1 LAADITGAGSVKR
14 NLSGARFS
22 FRGRSSRN
30 PTGFFLLPA
39 RGDGNHDQQQAK
51 PRRPSARI
59 KRHRRGHE
67 FFRPCNTIQHG
78 KIDRRILRA
87 GQGPAAKNQQQAQQN
102 QETTHALLPRP
113 SLLSA
118 APIAPQQSVNNHL
131 MVACWPAHLPDDN
144 AANLVHMR
152 LMSEHPH
159 IATARRVLALEADA
173 LGLMSRNLGDAF
185 VKAVETILAAKGRV
199 ICTGIGKSGHVA
211 RKIAATMASTGTQA
225 YFVHATEA
233 SHGDLGMIGQDDVV
247 LALSKSGE
255 TKELADMLSYA
266 KRYSIPLIGMTAK
279 ADSTLGR
286 AADILLQVPD
296 AAEACAETNAPTT
309 STTLMIALGDALAVA
324 LLESKG
330 FKADHFKV
338 FHPGGKLGAM
348 LRTAST

>member
-1 LAADITGAGSVKR
+1 
-14 NLSGARFS
+14 
-22 FRGRSSRN
+22 
-30 PTGFFLLPA
+30 
-39 RGDGNHDQQQAK
+39 
-51 PRRPSARI
+51 
-59 KRHRRGHE
+59 
-67 FFRPCNTIQHG
+67 
-78 KIDRRILRA
+78 
-87 GQGPAAKNQQQAQQN
+87 
-102 QETTHALLPRP
+102 
-113 SLLSA
+113 
-118 APIAPQQSVNNHL
+118 
-131 MVACWPAHLPDDN
+131 
-144 AANLVHMR
+144 
-152 LMSEHPH
+152 MSEHPH

-286 AADILLQVPD
+286 TTDILLQVPD

-309 STTLMIALGDALAVA
+309 STTLMIAMGDALAVA

-348 LRTAST
+348 LRSAADLMHKSAELPLVAAGTPFIEAVKSMSGKGFGVLGVTSSDGKLAGIVTDGDLRRYLTSGVTAKVIDDVMNRTPLTASPDQLAADVLRIMNGRKITQIFVLDEGKPAGIIHMHDLLKSGLA

>member
-1 LAADITGAGSVKR
+1 M
-14 NLSGARFS
+14 
-22 FRGRSSRN
+22 
-30 PTGFFLLPA
+30 P
-39 RGDGNHDQQQAK
+39 
-51 PRRPSARI
+51 
-59 KRHRRGHE
+59 
-67 FFRPCNTIQHG
+67 
-78 KIDRRILRA
+78 
-87 GQGPAAKNQQQAQQN
+87 
-102 QETTHALLPRP
+102 
-113 SLLSA
+113 
-118 APIAPQQSVNNHL
+118 
-131 MVACWPAHLPDDN
+131 
-144 AANLVHMR
+144 
-152 LMSEHPH
+152 EHTY
-159 IATARRVLALEADA
+159 INIGRRVLGLEAEALTLLASSLDDRFVRAVDA
-173 LGLMSRNLGDAF
+173 
-185 VKAVETILAAKGRV
+185 ILAAKGRV

-211 RKIAATMASTGTQA
+211 RKIAATMASTGTQS

-266 KRYSIPLIGMTAK
+266 KRYSIPLIGMTSK

-348 LRTAST
+348 LRTAGDVMHRSTELPLVASGAPFIDGVKAMTAKGFGVLGVTNPDGTLAGLVTDGDLRRYITAGKPAALIDDVMTTAPRTADPSSLAADVLRIMHERKITQMFVIDGGKPVGLIHMHDLLKAGLA

>member
-1 LAADITGAGSVKR
+1 
-14 NLSGARFS
+14 
-22 FRGRSSRN
+22 
-30 PTGFFLLPA
+30 
-39 RGDGNHDQQQAK
+39 
-51 PRRPSARI
+51 
-59 KRHRRGHE
+59 
-67 FFRPCNTIQHG
+67 
-78 KIDRRILRA
+78 
-87 GQGPAAKNQQQAQQN
+87 
-102 QETTHALLPRP
+102 
-113 SLLSA
+113 
-118 APIAPQQSVNNHL
+118 
-131 MVACWPAHLPDDN
+131 
-144 AANLVHMR
+144 
-152 LMSEHPH
+152 MSEHSH

-173 LGLMSRNLGDAF
+173 LGQMSQSLGEPF
-185 VKAVETILAAKGRV
+185 VRAVETILAAKGRV

-255 TKELADMLSYA
+255 TKELADMLGYA
-266 KRYSIPLIGMTAK
+266 KRYSISLIGMTAK

-286 AADILLQVPD
+286 TADILLAVPD

-348 LRTAST
+348 LRTASDLMHKSAELPLVQAGAPFIDAIKSMSGKGFGVLGVTSSDGKLAGIVTDGDLRRYLTSGKTAAIIDDVMNRTPLTASPDQLAADVLRLMNERKITQIFVVEAGKPAGIIHMHDLLKSGLA

>member
-1 LAADITGAGSVKR
+1 MS
-14 NLSGARFS
+14 
-22 FRGRSSRN
+22 
-30 PTGFFLLPA
+30 
-39 RGDGNHDQQQAK
+39 
-51 PRRPSARI
+51 
-59 KRHRRGHE
+59 
-67 FFRPCNTIQHG
+67 QH
-78 KIDRRILRA
+78 A
-87 GQGPAAKNQQQAQQN
+87 
-102 QETTHALLPRP
+102 
-113 SLLSA
+113 
-118 APIAPQQSVNNHL
+118 
-131 MVACWPAHLPDDN
+131 
-144 AANLVHMR
+144 
-152 LMSEHPH
+152 H
-159 IATARRVLALEADA
+159 IAIARRVLLLEADA
-173 LGLMSRNLGDAF
+173 LGQLSQSLDGRF

-233 SHGDLGMIGQDDVV
+233 SHGDLGMIGQNDVI

-255 TKELADMLSYA
+255 TKELADMLGYA
-266 KRYSIPLIGMTAK
+266 KRYSIPLLGMTAK
-279 ADSTLGR
+279 ADSSLGR

-348 LRTAST
+348 LRTAADVMHTSAELPVTPTGTPFIDAVKTMTAKGFGVLAVTNSDGTMAGLVTDGDLRRHLTSGKTASTIDDVMTRSPRTADPASLAADVLRTMNERKITQMFVVDAGKPVGLIHMHDLLKAGLA

>member
-1 LAADITGAGSVKR
+1 MRRMPDHSHIT
-14 NLSGARFS
+14 
-22 FRGRSSRN
+22 
-30 PTGFFLLPA
+30 
-39 RGDGNHDQQQAK
+39 
-51 PRRPSARI
+51 I
-59 KRHRRGHE
+59 
-67 FFRPCNTIQHG
+67 
-78 KIDRRILRA
+78 
-87 GQGPAAKNQQQAQQN
+87 
-102 QETTHALLPRP
+102 
-113 SLLSA
+113 
-118 APIAPQQSVNNHL
+118 
-131 MVACWPAHLPDDN
+131 
-144 AANLVHMR
+144 
-152 LMSEHPH
+152 
-159 IATARRVLALEADA
+159 ARRVLQLEAEA
-173 LGLMSRNLGDAF
+173 LTLLAQGLDDRF
-185 VKAVETILAAKGRV
+185 VRAVDTILAAKGRV

-255 TKELADMLSYA
+255 TKELADMLGYA

-348 LRTAST
+348 LRTAGDVMHRSTELPLVASGAPFIDGVKAMTSKGFGVLGVTNPDGTLAGLVTDGDLRRYITTGKPVATIDDVMTKSPRTADPSSLAADVLRIMNERKITQMFVLDGGKPVGLIHMHDLLKAGLA

>member
-1 LAADITGAGSVKR
+1 
-14 NLSGARFS
+14 
-22 FRGRSSRN
+22 
-30 PTGFFLLPA
+30 
-39 RGDGNHDQQQAK
+39 
-51 PRRPSARI
+51 
-59 KRHRRGHE
+59 
-67 FFRPCNTIQHG
+67 
-78 KIDRRILRA
+78 
-87 GQGPAAKNQQQAQQN
+87 
-102 QETTHALLPRP
+102 
-113 SLLSA
+113 
-118 APIAPQQSVNNHL
+118 
-131 MVACWPAHLPDDN
+131 
-144 AANLVHMR
+144 
-152 LMSEHPH
+152 MSEHSH

-173 LGLMSRNLGDAF
+173 LGQMSLSLGEPF
-185 VKAVETILAAKGRV
+185 VQAVEAILAAKGRV

-233 SHGDLGMIGQDDVV
+233 SHGDLGMIGQDDVI

-255 TKELADMLSYA
+255 TKELADMIGYA

-286 AADILLQVPD
+286 AADILLAVPD

-324 LLESKG
+324 LIESKG

-348 LRTAST
+348 LRTAADLMHKSAELPLVMAGAPFIDAVKAMSGKGFGVLGVTSPDGKLAGIVTDGDLRRYLTSGKTAAIIDDVMNRTPLTASPEQLAADVLRTMNERKITQIFVVEAGKPAGIIHMHDLLKSGLA

>member
-1 LAADITGAGSVKR
+1 
-14 NLSGARFS
+14 
-22 FRGRSSRN
+22 
-30 PTGFFLLPA
+30 
-39 RGDGNHDQQQAK
+39 
-51 PRRPSARI
+51 
-59 KRHRRGHE
+59 
-67 FFRPCNTIQHG
+67 
-78 KIDRRILRA
+78 
-87 GQGPAAKNQQQAQQN
+87 
-102 QETTHALLPRP
+102 
-113 SLLSA
+113 
-118 APIAPQQSVNNHL
+118 
-131 MVACWPAHLPDDN
+131 MDDN
-144 AANLVHMR
+144 CAKLVHMSA
-152 LMSEHPH
+152 MSDHAH

-173 LGLMSRNLGDAF
+173 LTLMSRGLGAPF
-185 VKAVETILAAKGRV
+185 VKAVETLMAAKGRV

-348 LRTAST
+348 LRSAADLMHKSAELPLVLSGTPFIDAVKSMSGKGFGVLGVTSPDGKLAGIVTDGDLRRYLTSGKTAVFIDDVMNRTPLTAAPDQLAADVLRIMNERKITQIFVVENGKPGGIIHMHDLLKSGLA

>member
-1 LAADITGAGSVKR
+1 MPEHS
-14 NLSGARFS
+14 
-22 FRGRSSRN
+22 
-30 PTGFFLLPA
+30 
-39 RGDGNHDQQQAK
+39 H
-51 PRRPSARI
+51 
-59 KRHRRGHE
+59 
-67 FFRPCNTIQHG
+67 
-78 KIDRRILRA
+78 IL
-87 GQGPAAKNQQQAQQN
+87 
-102 QETTHALLPRP
+102 
-113 SLLSA
+113 
-118 APIAPQQSVNNHL
+118 I
-131 MVACWPAHLPDDN
+131 
-144 AANLVHMR
+144 
-152 LMSEHPH
+152 
-159 IATARRVLALEADA
+159 ARRVLELEAEA
-173 LGLMSRNLGDAF
+173 LTLLARGLDDRF
-185 VKAVETILAAKGRV
+185 VKAVDTILAAKGRV

-266 KRYSIPLIGMTAK
+266 KRYSIPLIGMTSQAN
-279 ADSTLGR
+279 STLGR

-348 LRTAST
+348 LRTAGDVMHKSTELPLVASGAPFIEGVKAMSAKGFGVLGVTRPDGTLAGLVTDGDLRRYITTGKSVATIDDVMTKGPRTADPDSLAADVLRIMNERKITQMFVLEGGKPVGLIHMHDLLKAGLA

>member
-1 LAADITGAGSVKR
+1 
-14 NLSGARFS
+14 
-22 FRGRSSRN
+22 
-30 PTGFFLLPA
+30 
-39 RGDGNHDQQQAK
+39 
-51 PRRPSARI
+51 
-59 KRHRRGHE
+59 
-67 FFRPCNTIQHG
+67 
-78 KIDRRILRA
+78 
-87 GQGPAAKNQQQAQQN
+87 
-102 QETTHALLPRP
+102 
-113 SLLSA
+113 
-118 APIAPQQSVNNHL
+118 
-131 MVACWPAHLPDDN
+131 MPDH
-144 AANLVHMR
+144 VHI
-152 LMSEHPH
+152 E
-159 IATARRVLALEADA
+159 TARRVLQLEADA
-173 LGLMSRNLGDAF
+173 LGQLSRGLDERF

-348 LRTAST
+348 LRTAADVMHKSAELPLVAAGTPFIDAVKSMTGKGFGVLGVTSAGWRARRPRHRRRPPPLSHLGQDGRHHRRRDDEIPAHRRARLARRRRPAHHERAQDHADLRASTPASPSASSTCTTC